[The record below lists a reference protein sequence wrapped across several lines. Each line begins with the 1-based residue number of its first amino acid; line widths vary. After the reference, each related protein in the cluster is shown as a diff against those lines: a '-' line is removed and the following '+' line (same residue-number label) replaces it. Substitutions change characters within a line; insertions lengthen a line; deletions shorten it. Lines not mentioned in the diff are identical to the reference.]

1 MNGYINVASSKP
13 IKLSKVESKKNHG
26 DINIWHIAIIQH
38 DLAFHIN
45 LTSTRCCNITCK
57 TKNNPS
63 TCCLIFARWSVK
75 QVQTK
80 GVMVGPCT

>member
-1 MNGYINVASSKP
+1 
-13 IKLSKVESKKNHG
+13 
-26 DINIWHIAIIQH
+26 
-38 DLAFHIN
+38 LAFHIN

-57 TKNNPS
+57 TKKYIPS
-63 TCCLIFARWSVK
+63 TCLIFVRWHVK

>member
-1 MNGYINVASSKP
+1 
-13 IKLSKVESKKNHG
+13 
-26 DINIWHIAIIQH
+26 
-38 DLAFHIN
+38 LAFHIN